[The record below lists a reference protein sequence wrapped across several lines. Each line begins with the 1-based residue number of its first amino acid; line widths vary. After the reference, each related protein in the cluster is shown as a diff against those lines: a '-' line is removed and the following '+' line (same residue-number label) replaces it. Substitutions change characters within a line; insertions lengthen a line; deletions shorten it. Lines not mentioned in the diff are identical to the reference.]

1 MADSDL
7 YSIYF
12 TPQGG
17 TISGTNVFLLPPGD
31 DSTSGG
37 GRTDGISQITV
48 SGGELAIAGNYA
60 QGNIS
65 FSGTDKEDKPSTLY
79 VAAFTSGGSLNLSA
93 QTGDIQRQ
101 NGHNETSQ
109 YSDDRLVINTEF
121 SHNIS
126 QNAST
131 ERVPTSGT
139 YEFGT
144 FQSSG
149 GTFRVVS
156 DLVGTISTHHTTS
169 LTGLRDKDGKPVNNS
184 SDNTITTA
192 TLRANSVE
200 LYNNFI
206 GDITAKQTAIIRCFQ
221 SAAANNNTITLQGLW
236 ADTGSIVADG
246 RFGIQKNGATKGSIT
261 VETESIE
268 IRAETSLVSFDSSE
282 IRYYRRITEEEYNA
296 LSPNQKK
303 DYELVNGSY
312 YPRTSVEPDNKRV
325 YTQEQFN
332 DLAGAEDLLNSGE
345 LLQRTV
351 YASDSMAGSATGNQ
365 IGVYGIRAA
374 NAIEMKKGF
383 EAEVNTTLQNITVS
397 AHAKGD
403 NQKASLSIDLK
414 AYSLTAQNFSVT
426 GSFLGDIN
434 TAIRGLSFS
443 AQQPADGTG
452 TAVVLS
458 AGGLYFSD
466 SITVSNYLS
475 GNISVVWDSSS
486 SLTPAIDSWTGN
498 FYGIYAGNTITVG
511 SGTGVFDS
519 NITMNL
525 SGAEAGE
532 RAYATVIGI
541 KAETLNAGSLAANIN
556 LTVETGLAIGAQ
568 IDKFVNNVDSVF
580 NVQTSSFDIIGDI
593 TVTGTSAIKVGLM
606 IRDSG
611 ATNIRISSDI
621 NVGRAAGD
629 YAIYSGYYSYRPSKS
644 SANGRGYTLTTW
656 RGGNDHIEIA
666 AGATI
671 TGNINL
677 GSGTDEIY
685 IDSNAQINGELISDA
700 TDQGGRR
707 NVTFMLN
714 QYGSVNG
721 DIRNEKVYNGS
732 FIEESTTYVVDLND
746 AASGVTYTLFD
757 SGMVAGGSK
766 NLTVVY
772 KGEAK
777 LLNMNSSPVVTFTDG
792 TSITGRVQGNTVS
805 VEVTKSATAYQG
817 RLANTV
823 NLEINGNVI
832 SYTFSNDIDRDKL
845 NYDSNYSLHITYN
858 LYDGNGNI
866 VTDETGKARTY
877 ELTVPC
883 TSSSFTV
890 PADYTIKNIQTEII
904 NTASGSPERIDTLTV
919 TGRIDSEAEEFI
931 VEWNTALNKALTDAN
946 RYELEYSIK
955 KKDGSWSN
963 STVVTLDYLATS
975 YTLSDIQ
982 QGDAVRV
989 RLRLKNVASTSSYT
1003 TSEWSDVIEIENGTL
1018 KEETAQV
1025 AGLMNLRVGQLA
1037 DSVSILQ
1044 WDDMRDTFESGL
1056 QYYEIQFFT
1065 TNDESISN
1073 LTDEELEAIWSGNNT
1088 NFTVVTRRVTTNK
1101 FYLSNVDFS
1110 NNYYWRVKA
1119 VSNNGT
1125 GGEPADEIWSENYH
1139 FTTVGGDIT
1148 APVATPNSQNIA
1160 ITPHFYYVKTDGVE
1174 ETNPNT
1180 GEQTLN
1186 NYAKNTITL
1195 NWYGK
1200 LADDTGSGIAF
1211 YVLYYK
1217 EEGDSSYKSIRLA
1230 PNSDQ
1235 YYKAVISGLS
1245 GLNQK
1250 ISYYITA
1257 RDYSGNES
1265 AALKSGDLQG
1275 DITKPAGA
1283 SIAWEEPE
1291 NKNDLYVENPSGGR
1305 NFAVTLTV
1313 NCGYDPESSEIDAP
1327 SGIYSYTVQYQKISS
1342 GGQKQWITVDVRY
1355 AAQLEGLSSYTVT
1368 APPIDTRDIPVVG
1381 DNNECPTYWRL
1392 LVEDNAGN
1400 VFESPTLTITAE
1412 EPGTILLSTGEMD
1425 VSATVENYGYTVNFT
1440 WAEASSSPYQL
1451 SGYKLYVRQ
1460 QNTTEWIEV
1469 TPEYTST
1476 NITVKAFLN
1485 DTMTK
1490 VLLGDTVYEWA
1501 VEAFDEK
1508 GFSSG
1513 KQKADK
1519 TFTLDGY
1526 VPPPESFTFKNEQL
1540 VSVYENDMLNI
1551 TISWSI
1557 GSGIPTGYELKR
1569 AVAGSGVYETFMT
1582 ADASATKFNFTV
1594 SPNAKYDYVIVARD
1608 TNYPDV
1614 PVTSKVLST
1623 MTDVTKPVFT
1633 SSNTTLTDLT
1643 GNNYQL
1649 TWSGAVDPNGAAGEP
1664 VSGLKEYNLY
1674 FSTSST
1680 LDPGKAICITV
1691 GGATNYT
1698 LTRDILLANGIS
1710 EGTYYWWVG
1719 AKDWAG
1725 NEGYLQGQ
1733 GSFFVK
1739 LTPPKGEFTDMDT
1752 TITVSYEMVD
1762 DPTVSNGAQVRQPTS
1777 ISVKFDMDSTF
1788 TDAVKY
1794 RIELASSAD
1803 FASDYLLLSE
1813 EFTGS
1818 SFTLSTDNN
1827 GIAYIAGMA
1836 QGKNGYYSTYN
1847 DVPDI
1852 YWRVC
1857 AIDSY
1862 GNETVYSKTNVFKLA
1877 DKDLDRSLND
1887 YYAPDQVEL
1896 YAPEEV
1902 EGSNGTLWNLEW
1914 SPVFDPF
1921 GIYTYEIALSN
1932 GVDAPLLFYTQPH
1945 INDTT
1950 VVIGGKELPVSAG
1963 TYTVTVTAI
1972 DGSGKRSPVSNSQTV
1987 HCGVPNPIY
1996 PGSGTSIMDP
2006 EGHSNASATPD
2017 KSYSAT
2023 ITSTIGTEGNVE
2035 HYYRYDGVEKNGRLN
2050 LSITGLSQKVKITL
2064 YADNQSGKWK
2074 KLKSFTVNAGGG
2086 TLLSDYLLASNLY
2099 YIKVEAMDKKKFNT
2113 QTSYVLNFDSTYFPD
2128 WTPNKG
2134 FGDQSEEIIL
2144 TTTDSQKT
2152 GSISGFVGYLEAQDY
2167 YVINSDIAGSLNL
2180 SVSTNAK
2187 IKVTVYNA
2195 DYRKITSASVK
2206 AGQYSNIFKKPAL
2219 CPSGKV
2225 YIVVESGDK
2234 GKGKQNADYTIGVS
2248 DNLFQ
2253 PATANNDTGSAQS
2266 VLLDVNG
2273 HGLFSGG
2280 WVGYG
2285 DKVDYYKF
2293 TSALNG
2299 AVELGI
2305 TEVESKI
2312 KVTLYD
2318 TTGKK
2323 LKSKTIKGTPDAK
2336 YATADIF
2343 GKDVL
2348 LKAGQEYYISVE
2360 SGDKGKGYQNSFY
2373 NLSINENYA
2382 PASRGNNV
2390 KENAMALTAGQT
2402 TSDWVGYNEP
2412 SDFYKIT
2419 LDKESYLDLNFNFSG
2434 KVSLKMTSEYGGKS
2448 GNVSLIKTDSGYS
2461 SKSMLAAGEY
2471 FVEIRAKSPNNV
2483 NSWSNSY
2490 NLAYSTR

>member
-12 TPQGG
+12 TPQ
-17 TISGTNVFLLPPGD
+17 TDPVSGTHVLLLPPAD
-31 DSTSGG
+31 NSTSGG
-37 GRTDGISQITV
+37 GRTEGISQISV
-48 SGGELAIAGNYA
+48 SGGELAIAGNYT

-65 FSGTDKEDKPSTLY
+65 FNGTDKDDNPSTLY
-79 VAAFTSGGSLNLSA
+79 VATFTSGGSLNLSA
-93 QTGDIQRQ
+93 QTGDTQQ
-101 NGHNETSQ
+101 TNGRNETSQ
-109 YSDDRLVINTEF
+109 YTDNRIVINTDF
-121 SHNIS
+121 SHDIS

-139 YEFGT
+139 YEFGS
-144 FQSSG
+144 FKSSG
-149 GTFRVVS
+149 GTFRIVS

-169 LTGLRDKDGKPVNNS
+169 LIGLRDKDGKPVNNS
-184 SDNTITTA
+184 SNNTITTA

-206 GDITAKQTAIIRCFQ
+206 GDITTKQTAIIRCFQ
-221 SAAANNNTITLQGLW
+221 SAAANNNTISLQGLW

-246 RFGIQKNGATKGSIT
+246 RFGIQKDGTTKGTIT

-268 IRAETSLVSFDSSE
+268 IRAETTLVSSDSSE
-282 IRYYRRITEEEYNA
+282 VRYYQRITDEDYNQ
-296 LSPNQKK
+296 LSPNQKSE
-303 DYELVNGSY
+303 YEQINGFY
-312 YPRTSVEPDNKRV
+312 YPRTSVEPDNRRV
-325 YTQEQFN
+325 FTQEQFN
-332 DLAGAEDLLNSGE
+332 NISGADQKLLSGE
-345 LLQRTV
+345 LLKRTV

-374 NAIEMKKGF
+374 SAIEMKKGF
-383 EAEVNTTLQNITVS
+383 EAEVNTTLQNVTVS
-397 AHAKGD
+397 SHAKGD
-403 NQKASLSIDLK
+403 NQKASLSVDLK
-414 AYSLTAQNFSVT
+414 AYSLTAQNFNIT
-426 GSFLGDIN
+426 GSFLGNIN
-434 TAIRGLSFS
+434 TAVRGLSFS
-443 AQQPADGTG
+443 AEQPADGTG
-452 TAVVLS
+452 TSVILS

-475 GNISVVWDSSS
+475 GDISVVWDRGSA
-486 SLTPAIDSWTGN
+486 LTTTIDSWTGS

-511 SGTGVFDS
+511 SGTGVFDT
-519 NITMNL
+519 NITMDI
-525 SGAEAGE
+525 SGASISQS
-532 RAYATVIGI
+532 AYTTAIGI
-541 KAETLNAGSLAANIN
+541 KATTLNAGSLAVDINI
-556 LTVETGLAIGAQ
+556 TVETGLAIGAQ
-568 IDKFVNNVDSVF
+568 IDNFVNNVDSVF
-580 NVQTSSFDIIGDI
+580 NVQASSFDIIGDI
-593 TVTGTSAIKVGLM
+593 TVTGTAAIRVGLM
-606 IRDSG
+606 IQGFG

-621 NVGRAAGD
+621 DVGRTLDG
-629 YAIYSGYYSYRPSKS
+629 YAIYSGYYTYSPSKS
-644 SANGRGYTLTTW
+644 SANRRDYTLTSY

-671 TGNINL
+671 TGDINL

-685 IDSNAQINGELISDA
+685 IDSNAQINGDLISDV

-721 DIRNEKVYNGS
+721 DIRNVKIYNGS

-757 SGMVAGGSK
+757 SAMVAGGNK

-772 KGEAK
+772 KGESK
-777 LLNMNSSPVVTFTDG
+777 LLNMNSSRVVTFTDG
-792 TSITGRVQGNTVS
+792 TSITGSVQGNTIS
-805 VEVTKSATAYQG
+805 VEVTKSADAYRG

-823 NLEINGNVI
+823 NLEINGSVV
-832 SYTFSNDIDRDKL
+832 SYTFSNDLDRDKL
-845 NYDSNYSLHITYN
+845 NYDSNYSLRITYN
-858 LYDGNGNI
+858 LYDENGNI

-883 TSSSFTV
+883 TSGNFTV
-890 PADYTIKNIQTEII
+890 TDNYTIKNIQTEII
-904 NTASGSPERIDTLTV
+904 NTASGTAERIDTLTV

-931 VEWNTALNKALTDAN
+931 VEWNAALNKALTDAN

-955 KKDGSWSN
+955 KKDSWSN
-963 STVVTLDYLATS
+963 STVVTLDHLATS

-989 RLRLKNVASTSSYT
+989 RLRLKNVASTNSYT
-1003 TSEWSDVIEIENGTL
+1003 TSEWSDVIEITNGTI

-1044 WDDMRDTFESGL
+1044 WDDMRDTFDSGL

-1065 TNDESISN
+1065 TNDESITS
-1073 LTDEELEAIWSGNNT
+1073 LTDEELEAVWNGSDT
-1088 NFTVVTRRVTTNK
+1088 RFTVVTRRVTTNK
-1101 FYLSNVDFS
+1101 FYLSNIDFG

-1125 GGEPADEIWSENYH
+1125 GGEPADEVWSENYH
-1139 FTTVGGDIT
+1139 FTTVGSDTT
-1148 APVATPNSQNIA
+1148 APVPTPNSPNIA
-1160 ITPHFYYVKTDGVE
+1160 VNPHFYYVKTDNVE

-1180 GEQTLN
+1180 GATTLN
-1186 NYAKNTITL
+1186 NYAANTVTL

-1200 LADDTGSGIAF
+1200 LADDTGSGVAF

-1217 EEGDSSYKSIRLA
+1217 EEGDSTYKSIRLV

-1265 AALKSGDLQG
+1265 AALKSGELQG

-1283 SIAWEEPE
+1283 SIVWDEPE
-1291 NKNDLYVENPSGGR
+1291 NKNDLYVENSSGGR

-1342 GGQKQWITVDVRY
+1342 GGQEQWITVDVRY
-1355 AAQLEGLSSYTVT
+1355 AAQLEGQSSYTVT

-1381 DNNECPTYWRL
+1381 NNNECPTYWRL

-1425 VSATVENYGYTVNFT
+1425 VNATVENYGYTVNFT
-1440 WAEASSSPYQL
+1440 WAEASSSPYL
-1451 SGYKLYVRQ
+1451 LAGYKLYVRQ

-1476 NITVKAFLN
+1476 NITVKASLN

-1540 VSVYENDMLNI
+1540 LSVYENEMLNI

-1557 GSGIPTGYELKR
+1557 GSGTPTGYELKR

-1582 ADASATKFNFTV
+1582 ADASATSFNFTV
-1594 SPNAKYDYVIVARD
+1594 SPNAKYDYVIVAKD

-1614 PVTSKVLST
+1614 LVTSKVLST
-1623 MTDVTKPVFT
+1623 QTDVTKPVFIST
-1633 SSNTTLTDLT
+1633 NTTLTDLT

-1649 TWSGAVDPNGAAGEP
+1649 TWAGAVDPNGADGEP

-1680 LDPGKAICITV
+1680 LDPGTAICITV

-1725 NEGYLQGQ
+1725 NEGYIQGQ

-1739 LTPPKGEFTDMDT
+1739 LTPPKGEFTTMNTD
-1752 TITVSYEMVD
+1752 ISVSYEMVD
-1762 DPTVSNGAQVRQPTS
+1762 DPTIDNGAQVRQPTS
-1777 ISVKFDMDSTF
+1777 ISVTFNMDSTF
-1788 TDAVKY
+1788 SDAVKY

-1818 SFTLSTDNN
+1818 SFTLSTANN
-1827 GIAYIAGMA
+1827 GIAYIAAMA
-1836 QGKNGYYSTYN
+1836 QGKKGYYSTYN

-1862 GNETVYSKTNVFKLA
+1862 GNATAYSKTNSFKLA
-1877 DKDLDRSLND
+1877 DKDLDRSFND
-1887 YYAPDQVEL
+1887 YYAPEQVEL
-1896 YAPEEV
+1896 YAPKEV
-1902 EGSNGTLWNLEW
+1902 EGSNGTQWNLEW
-1914 SPVFDPF
+1914 SPVSDPF
-1921 GIYTYEIALSN
+1921 GIYTYEISLSN
-1932 GVDAPLLFYTQPH
+1932 GVDAPLLFYTTPH
-1945 INDTT
+1945 IDDTM
-1950 VVIGGKELPVSAG
+1950 VVVGGNKLPVSAG

-1987 HCGVPNPIY
+1987 YCGVQNPLY
-1996 PGSGTSIMDP
+1996 PGSGTSTMDP

-2035 HYYRYDGVEKNGRLN
+2035 HYYRYDGVEKNGILN
-2050 LSITGLSQKVKITL
+2050 LSITGLSQRVKVTL
-2064 YADNQSGKWK
+2064 YADNPSGNWK
-2074 KLKSFTVNAGGG
+2074 KLKSFTANAGGG
-2086 TLLSDYLLASNLY
+2086 MLLNDYLLASNLY
-2099 YIKVEAMDKKKFNT
+2099 YIKVEAIDKKKFNT

-2144 TTTDSQKT
+2144 TTTNSQKT
-2152 GSISGFVGYLEAQDY
+2152 GSVSGFVGYMEAQDY

-2180 SVSTNAK
+2180 SVSTTAK
-2187 IKVTVYNA
+2187 VKITVYDA
-2195 DYRKITSASVK
+2195 DCKKITSVSVK

-2219 CPSGKV
+2219 CPAGKV

-2253 PATANNDTGSAQS
+2253 PATANNDVISAQS

-2273 HGLFSGG
+2273 RGLFSSG

-2299 AVELGI
+2299 AVEIGI
-2305 TEVESKI
+2305 TEVESKL
-2312 KVTLYD
+2312 KVTLFD

-2323 LKSKTIKGTPDAK
+2323 LASKTIKGVSDAK

-2348 LKAGQEYYISVE
+2348 LKAGQDYYIAVE

-2373 NLSINENYA
+2373 NLSINESYA
-2382 PASRGNNV
+2382 PASRGNNI

-2434 KVSLKMTSEYGGKS
+2434 KVTLKMTSEYGGKS
-2448 GNVSLIKTDSGYS
+2448 GNVSLVRTDSGYS
-2461 SKSMLAAGEY
+2461 SKSALAAGEY
-2471 FVEIRAKSPNNV
+2471 FVEIRATSPNNV